1 VSHRKFLYHARINR
15 QLTLQQIALRT
26 ALSPSVLRHIDE
38 GRFEMLPSGVYA
50 RSYVRAFATAVGLDP
65 EEALSQ
71 VEPYLPGLPD
81 AIAAMHE
88 SQALTAWERLT
99 RRLAPARQKLAE
111 TSASLRPVVKRAPGG
126 PDGTAPRRK
135 QDLTPWAA
143 AAIDA
148 TLLVAVDAFLV
159 MLISWS
165 SGIALDVL
173 LRETGLALALFCA
186 IPVLLYFLFF
196 GGIAGS
202 TLGQYVC
209 HLIVQKTGRPLR
221 LPDILRR
228 TFGH

>member
-1 VSHRKFLYHARINR
+1 MSHRKFLYHARVNS
-15 QLTLQQIALRT
+15 QLTLEQIALRT
-26 ALSPSVLRHIDE
+26 ALSPTVLRHIDE

-50 RSYVRAFATAVGLDP
+50 RSYIRAFAAAVGLKPD
-65 EEALSQ
+65 EALAQ

-88 SQALTAWERLT
+88 ANAVTTWERLT
-99 RRLAPARQKLAE
+99 RRLAPARRQLPE
-111 TSASLRPVVKRAPGG
+111 TGARPFPVVKRVPDQPGW
-126 PDGTAPRRK
+126 TALCKK

-148 TLLVAVDAFLV
+148 TLLVAVEAFLI

-165 SGIALDVL
+165 SGIALDLL
-173 LRETGLALALFCA
+173 LRESGLALALFCA
-186 IPVLLYFLFF
+186 IPIGLYFLFF

-209 HLIVQKTGRPLR
+209 HLIVRKTGRPLR

>member
-1 VSHRKFLYHARINR
+1 MSHRKFLYHARINS
-15 QLTLQQIALRT
+15 QLTLAQIGVRT
-26 ALSPSVLRHIDE
+26 ALSPTVLRHIDE
-38 GRFEMLPSGVYA
+38 GRFEQLPSGVYA
-50 RSYVRAFATAVGLDP
+50 RSYVRAYASAVGLDP
-65 EEALSQ
+65 DEALAQ

-88 SQALTAWERLT
+88 AQAVTTWERLS
-99 RRLAPARQKLAE
+99 RRFAPARQKIAQ
-111 TSASLRPVVKRAPGG
+111 TTASLRPVVKPAPGRPELRAPL
-126 PDGTAPRRK
+126 RK

-148 TLLVAVDAFLV
+148 TLLVAVDAFLI

-173 LRETGLALALFCA
+173 LRESGVALALFCA
-186 IPVLLYFLFF
+186 IPIGLYFLFF

-209 HLIVQKTGRPLR
+209 HLIVRKTGRPLR

-228 TFGH
+228 TVGH

>member
-1 VSHRKFLYHARINR
+1 MPHRKFLYHARINS
-15 QLTLQQIALRT
+15 QLTLEQIGLRT
-26 ALSPSVLRHIDE
+26 ALSPTVLRHIDE
-38 GRFEMLPSGVYA
+38 GRFELLPSGVYA
-50 RSYVRAFATAVGLDP
+50 RSYVRAFATAVGLNPD
-65 EEALSQ
+65 EALAQ

-88 SQALTAWERLT
+88 ARAVTAWERLT
-99 RRLAPARQKLAE
+99 RRFAPAWRQLAD
-111 TSASLRPVVKRAPGG
+111 TCASLRPVVKPARGWRDWTG
-126 PDGTAPRRK
+126 LRKK

-148 TLLVAVDAFLV
+148 TLLVAIDAFLV

-165 SGIALDVL
+165 SGIALEVL
-173 LRETGLALALFCA
+173 LRDSGLALALFCA
-186 IPVLLYFLFF
+186 IPIGLYFLFF

-202 TLGQYVC
+202 TLGQYAC
-209 HLIVQKTGRPLR
+209 HLIARKTNRPLR